1 MKLLFVTPPMGNWA
15 PWGDRHLA
23 VNSLHAQLAAFIQE
37 KQSADVQA
45 LDCRALDLDENEM
58 LDEIRQSRPDV
69 VFFGSMIPAAGG
81 AAQLN
86 RFHSAMKQIKDLIPD
101 AITVGGGLMYT
112 AIPQKIMSENPQL
125 DFALVGVFGDN
136 EYTLWELL
144 EELQKATPKFGDIK
158 GLTYRKEGEV
168 VLNPARPLIQN
179 LDALPMPAYDLF
191 PMDRYCGYSVIPQY
205 NEAVTSR
212 GCEGACHFCYEW
224 WLVDP
229 RNPRDF
235 TSHRT
240 RSGKKVAEEMEL
252 LNRKYG
258 VKALTF
264 MDDDFT
270 SDRHKMVELVEEL
283 EKKKLDMSWF
293 CLSRAQNLIRDTDL
307 VPRLRKVGL
316 YQVLIGIDGGT
327 DEEIAEARKG
337 PMKVGVKDL
346 RELIQFLRKNDI
358 STIATYLN
366 GFWED
371 DEAVIRQRA
380 KAVDEID
387 PDIVMIQL
395 LNPIPGSPIYK
406 KAMKDNLI
414 EIENLSLY
422 DLEHCVMP
430 TKHLTRQQLGELT
443 GWAFQSFYSKPGRV
457 ERILNGYSSPYVRMK
472 FLSFKNNAA
481 KYEKG
486 AAEDAVAI

>member
-1 MKLLFVTPPMGNWA
+1 MKILFVTPPMGNWA

-23 VNSLHAQLAAFIQE
+23 VNSLHAQLAAFIRE
-37 KQSADVQA
+37 KQAAEVA
-45 LDCRALDLDENEM
+45 VLDCRALGYDDGGM
-58 LDEIRQSRPDV
+58 LDEVKRRRPDV

-86 RFHSAMKQIKDLIPD
+86 RFHAAMQKIKAAVPGTL
-101 AITVGGGLMYT
+101 TVGGGLMYT
-112 AIPQKIMSENPQL
+112 AVPQQIMKDNPQL

-144 EELQKATPKFGDIK
+144 AELKKSAPNFDHIRGLCFRK
-158 GLTYRKEGEV
+158 GAEIVLT
-168 VLNPARPLIQN
+168 PARPLIEN
-179 LDALPMPAYDLF
+179 LDGLPMPAYDLF
-191 PMDRYCGYSVIPQY
+191 PMDRYYGYSVIPNY
-205 NEAVTSR
+205 NESVTSR

-252 LNRKYG
+252 LSTQYG

-270 SDRHKMVELVEEL
+270 SDRQKMVDLVEEL
-283 EKKKLDMSWF
+283 EKKKLDVSWF
-293 CLSRAQNLIRDTDL
+293 CLSRAQNLIRDADL
-307 VPRLRKVGL
+307 VPRLRKAGL

-337 PMKVGVKDL
+337 PMKVGVK
-346 RELIQFLRKNDI
+346 ELKGLIEFLRKNDI

-371 DEAVIRQRA
+371 DEAKIRQRA

-395 LNPIPGSPIYK
+395 LNPIPGSPIYR
-406 KAMKDNLI
+406 KAVKDGVIEIDNLG
-414 EIENLSLY
+414 LY

-430 TKHLTRQQLGELT
+430 TKYLTRQQLGELT
-443 GWAFQSFYSKPGRV
+443 GWAFQSFYGKPGRID
-457 ERILNGYSSPYVRMK
+457 RILNGYSSPYVRMK
-472 FLSFKNNAA
+472 FLSIKNNAA